1 MVKLD
6 ILSSALEK
14 KLNDMAEATLKD
26 DTPILDTF
34 AANTHFKFRI
44 FPIAGEYE
52 KAIVEGNE
60 VTYFINGVVRRTGTE
75 KDGTSINN
83 YVAEISTMLDLVVP
97 MCELF
102 ITEDDDT
109 DYTIYQAVT
118 DIIDMALTY
127 NFTET
132 IYDDDDGTPY
142 FVSSRY
148 EMSTA
153 GIRNIRGQVGD
164 SLPLSV
170 AIDYAIVAM
179 GVNSGDVIFEVEI
192 APGNYVQI
200 YPKTFGL
207 ARSTLQE
214 SSISSDSE
222 YGISKN
228 TNGGSAFVVGF
239 SRDVKRTEFDYMAAR
254 YVLTGD
260 NPPFYIKITYPDIV
274 EPFFFKVTF
283 SEAGINGLD
292 GAAMSS
298 DYKLTEVI

>member
-6 ILSSALEK
+6 ILSKDLEN
-14 KLNDMAEATLKD
+14 KLNTVAESTLKD
-26 DTPILDTF
+26 NAPILDAF
-34 AANTHFKFRI
+34 APNTHFKFRI

-52 KAIVEGNE
+52 KAVVEGND
-60 VTYFINGVVRRTGTE
+60 VTYYINGVVRRIGAE
-75 KDGTSINN
+75 KEGTSIDN
-83 YVAEISTMLDLVVP
+83 YVAEISTVLDVVVP

-109 DYTIYQAVT
+109 EYTIYQAVT

-127 NFTET
+127 NSTET
-132 IYDDDDGTPY
+132 VHDADENPY

-170 AIDYAIVAM
+170 AIDYAIVAL
-179 GVNSGDVIFEVEI
+179 GVNSGDVIFEVET
-192 APGNYVQI
+192 ATGNYVRI

-207 ARSTLQE
+207 ARSTIQE

-260 NPPFYIKITYPDIV
+260 NPPFNIKITYPDIV
-274 EPFFFKVTF
+274 EPFSFKVTF